1 MSVRQKAAPHML
13 YAMQQQQQK
22 QLWPSS
28 PIGQAPVKGRAR
40 YSEYLLYRYKSMKTD
55 TEDAGRSWVTTAAN
69 GDMVPGPAAM
79 RHMQVAFYQYK
90 STCAATRKST
100 NTD

>member
-40 YSEYLLYRYKSMKTD
+40 YSEDLLYWYKSMKTD
-55 TEDAGRSWVTTAAN
+55 TEDAGRSWVTAAN

-79 RHMQVAFYQYK
+79 RHMQVAFYPYK